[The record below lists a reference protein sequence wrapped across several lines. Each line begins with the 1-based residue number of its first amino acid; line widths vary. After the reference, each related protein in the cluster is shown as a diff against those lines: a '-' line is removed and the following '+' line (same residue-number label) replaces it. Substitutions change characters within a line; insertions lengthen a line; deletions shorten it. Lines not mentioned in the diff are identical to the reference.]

1 MKKTAILAT
10 ILATGCCVPAYAKPP
25 MNGVSAVE
33 PPPSGYDPEMASA
46 AVNAQFGLPPEPDS
60 TVVPRTHEAW
70 RRAVRAARNRASATI
85 EQTAIFHGP
94 TKKKVT
100 AAVGE
105 SNGTSSVDTLNWSGT
120 SVVNGSTANLEAVTA
135 LFVVPTAHQAL
146 GQCADG
152 WDYAS
157 LWPGIDGNG
166 GAGSGDVLQAG
177 VSVNAFCTGNNVTQN
192 QYYPW
197 IEWYP
202 YSETRV
208 NSPVINAGDL
218 VFIEVWSTSPT
229 QGYAYFYNYSTD
241 RSAEY
246 SITAPP
252 GTVVHGSSVE
262 WVVER
267 PSLGSS
273 LTNLTNYIATP
284 WAEGVAWNYAD
295 PNPTTYS
302 MGGNPSV
309 GTLEQI
315 TMLDNS
321 DNPISAATIESG
333 SFLWFQTSCP
343 ACGIHQQP
351 C

>member
-1 MKKTAILAT
+1 MNKTAILAT
-10 ILATGCCVPAYAKPP
+10 ILATGCCLPGYAKPP
-25 MNGVSAVE
+25 INVSAVE
-33 PPPSGYDPEMASA
+33 PPPPGYDPDMASA
-46 AVNAQFGLPPEPDS
+46 AVNAQFRLPPEPDA
-60 TVVPRTHEAW
+60 TAAPRTHEAW
-70 RRAVRAARNRASATI
+70 RRAVRAARNRGSATI
-85 EQTAIFHGP
+85 EPTAIFHGP
-94 TKKKVT
+94 AKKRVS

-105 SNGTSSVDTLNWSGT
+105 SNDASSVDTLNWSGT
-120 SVVNGSTANLEAVTA
+120 SVVNGTIANLEAVTA

-146 GQCADG
+146 GQCAGG

-177 VSVNAFCTGNNVTQN
+177 VNVNAFCAGNNVTQS

-202 YSETRV
+202 YSETSV

-218 VFIEVWSTSPT
+218 VFIEVWSTSPR

-241 RSAEY
+241 TSAEY

-252 GTVVHGSSVE
+252 GTMLQGSSVE
-262 WVVER
+262 WIVER

-284 WAEGVAWNYAD
+284 WSEGVAWNYAD
-295 PNPTTYS
+295 PKPTTYS
-302 MGGNPSV
+302 MGGYPSV

-333 SFLWFQTSCP
+333 SFLWFQTLGS
-343 ACGIHQQP
+343 ACGVNQQP